1 MISCD
6 IFRSEKSVLVNEL
19 KEAFFTLKINKSSG
33 YDDINFN
40 IVKRCFGALYKPLLQ
55 IFNLS
60 FQHSIFP
67 DKLKLHG
74 SHQ

>member
-40 IVKRCFGALYKPLLQ
+40 IVKRCFGGLY
-55 IFNLS
+55 
-60 FQHSIFP
+60 
-67 DKLKLHG
+67 
-74 SHQ
+74 